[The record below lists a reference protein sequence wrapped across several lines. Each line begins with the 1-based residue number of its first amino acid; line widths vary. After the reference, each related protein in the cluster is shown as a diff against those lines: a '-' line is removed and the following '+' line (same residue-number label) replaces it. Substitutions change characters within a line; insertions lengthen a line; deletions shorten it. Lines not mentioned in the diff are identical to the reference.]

1 MRNKELVN
9 GSKIHYSSLH
19 QAQQGAGD
27 AGPGLMQVEGDD
39 TYGMP
44 AEGVVQVDGLG
55 RRRVEEHTFEGFAGG
70 GALVLEVGIELVE
83 VRRDEA
89 LPVVAWA

>member
-1 MRNKELVN
+1 MKNEELIN
-9 GSKIHYSSLH
+9 GSKIYYSLLH

-27 AGPGLMQVEGDD
+27 AGPGLMQVESDD
-39 TYGMP
+39 THGMP

-55 RRRVEEHTFEGFAGG
+55 RCWIEEHTFEGLAGG

-89 LPVVAWA
+89 LPVVAWS